1 MSDKI
6 EIIAELKDLVSGKMT
21 EINASVAKLEA
32 SLNKVDDVGKGKSGG
47 MLSSII
53 GGNLITQGIGMA
65 TGAIKNFVTEGIN
78 GFIKFEQFGVALT
91 TMFHGNKIEAKQLSN
106 ELVQFAKTTPYE
118 LTEVQNA
125 TKQLIAF
132 GSTSQ
137 GVGKE
142 LRMLGD
148 VGSGIGSS
156 LGDLS
161 YLYGTVRTQ
170 GRAMTMD
177 INQFA
182 NRGIPIWKELEKIT
196 GKSGLALRKFVEE
209 GKVGFPI
216 IEKAFKNMTSEGGQF
231 TGMMTEQSKTLGGQI
246 SNLSDAYSQFQ
257 IHTMESKGGLLKDLT
272 SWATEFISTLD
283 KGVVLANEMQ
293 EIILTG
299 KNSKNDTKD
308 KEGTGSSDYVS
319 RQELSAID
327 RRAFMDRN
335 KYESYRGIG
344 DSMFGVGGYH
354 MSDEKFLQQ
363 EQKYSNVKNL
373 TDRNYMVSKMFID
386 KEVKDIEKM
395 GPHLQ
400 NTEAKNEWNHRMDAV
415 LKIQSDIGAWF
426 KEKHKNDL
434 PLDKKDKPSP
444 LDDSKNLDVLA
455 KANRPTQMYITI
467 KEQIHEVNITAATL
481 KEGVNDVVSMISKG
495 LMMTVNDLSVLTD
508 QR

>member
-32 SLNKVDDVGKGKSGG
+32 SLNKVDNVGKSGSSG
-47 MLSSII
+47 MLKSII
-53 GGNLITQGIGMA
+53 GGNLITQGIGAA

-283 KGVVLANEMQ
+283 KGVVLANRAGDAIKQADKNRGISNRGGGLHQISSQDKEANNIYATGANRFHTSASPFGNGFNENKDYQGFLDQQTHFSDRNSNNIVGSVKFINKEITDMMRLQRNAPAQDFNRIQDYLDMAKSEQREM
-293 EIILTG
+293 IDWLTEE
-299 KNSKNDTKD
+299 KRKD
-308 KEGTGSSDYVS
+308 K
-319 RQELSAID
+319 
-327 RRAFMDRN
+327 
-335 KYESYRGIG
+335 
-344 DSMFGVGGYH
+344 
-354 MSDEKFLQQ
+354 
-363 EQKYSNVKNL
+363 
-373 TDRNYMVSKMFID
+373 
-386 KEVKDIEKM
+386 
-395 GPHLQ
+395 
-400 NTEAKNEWNHRMDAV
+400 
-415 LKIQSDIGAWF
+415 LK
-426 KEKHKNDL
+426 
-434 PLDKKDKPSP
+434 PDKPGADKGI

-481 KEGVNDVVSMISKG
+481 KEGVNDVVSMLSKG
-495 LMMTVNDLSVLTD
+495 LMMAVNDLSVLTD

>member
-1 MSDKI
+1 MADKI

-21 EINASVAKLEA
+21 EINASVAKLEQ
-32 SLNKVDDVGKGKSGG
+32 SLNKVDSVGKGKSGG
-47 MLSSII
+47 MLQSII

-65 TGAIKNFVTEGIN
+65 TGAIKNFVSEGIN

-209 GKVGFPI
+209 GKVGFPL
-216 IEKAFKNMTSEGGQF
+216 IEKAFSNMTTAGGQF
-231 TGMMTEQSKTLGGQI
+231 AGMMSEQSKTLGGQI

-257 IHTMESKGGLLKDLT
+257 IHVMESRGGLLKDLST
-272 SWATEFISTLD
+272 WATDFIDTLD
-283 KGVVLANEMQ
+283 KGVVLANRANDAIDKGRKLHNDRLKFGIGGEKSEEDNSITESAKLRFDEEGFWRLNNEGYQ
-293 EIILTG
+293 KYIDQLTG
-299 KNSKNDTKD
+299 FGKTEATKENIDVIISELNREKNSLQDSEMKALFNHQGKFADNLDLRIKQVEGNLLYYND
-308 KEGTGSSDYVS
+308 
-319 RQELSAID
+319 
-327 RRAFMDRN
+327 
-335 KYESYRGIG
+335 
-344 DSMFGVGGYH
+344 
-354 MSDEKFLQQ
+354 
-363 EQKYSNVKNL
+363 VKN
-373 TDRNYMVSKMFID
+373 NFKNASK
-386 KEVKDIEKM
+386 EEK
-395 GPHLQ
+395 
-400 NTEAKNEWNHRMDAV
+400 TKNGV
-415 LKIQSDIGAWF
+415 
-426 KEKHKNDL
+426 
-434 PLDKKDKPSP
+434 
-444 LDDSKNLDVLA
+444 LDDSKSLDVLA

-467 KEQIHEVNITAATL
+467 KEQIHEVNITAANI
-481 KEGVNDVVSMISKG
+481 KEGVQDMVSMLSKG
-495 LMMTVNDLSVLTD
+495 LMMTVNDLSVLQD